1 VKMKTGALK
10 IVFLF
15 ACLLTV
21 SKNALAVDTTN
32 EMREGFFE
40 YAQHDYKLAL
50 THFNQVLAVDTNNLL
65 ALIVSSG
72 CYLQLGDFVE
82 AKNDCDLAVI
92 SSSNNLALS
101 QSLANRANFYTQTTN
116 FSEAMDDYSKAIQYN
131 PSSAPAYAARASLE
145 ARAMDYNNAMQDCN
159 MAIVL
164 NPDIVQTYEI
174 RGRIFSQKGLQEKAI
189 ADYTE
194 AICLDSN
201 NPTYYYLR
209 GMAFGQKDD
218 DKSAVKDF
226 SRAIRT
232 AGDNYFPASV
242 AIFYS
247 GRGFFSSKI
256 GQFEKGIEDCKKS
269 LEFATNSDMCFNN
282 LAWLLSVA
290 PDAKLRNGKLAVE
303 YATRACELSDWK
315 NAYDVGTLAAAYAET
330 GSFAEAVNWEKK
342 AILIGFPLK
351 ENEQAHRELDLFE
364 EKRPYHANK

>member
-1 VKMKTGALK
+1 MKTGILK
-10 IVFLF
+10 FFCLGIFLLF
-15 ACLLTV
+15 S
-21 SKNALAVDTTN
+21 SKNVLAVDITN
-32 EMREGFFE
+32 EWRQAV
-40 YAQHDYKLAL
+40 YDSNQHDFASAL
-50 THFNQVLAVDTNNLL
+50 SHFNRALAADTNNLL
-65 ALIVSSG
+65 TLMSRGG
-72 CYLQLGDFVE
+72 CYMQLGKFTE
-82 AKNDCDLAVI
+82 AEKDYDLAVK
-92 SSSNNLALS
+92 SSTNNLTLAQALFY
-101 QSLANRANFYTQTTN
+101 RGNFYSQTTN
-116 FSEAMDDYSKAIQYN
+116 LDRALDDYSKAIQYN
-131 PSSAPAYAARASLE
+131 PASSPVYATRANVE
-145 ARAMDYNNAMQDCN
+145 IQTGDYNGTMQDCN
-159 MAIVL
+159 MAIML
-164 NPDIVQTYEI
+164 NPDLVQAYEI
-174 RGRIFSQKGLQEKAI
+174 RGRIFFQKGLQEKAI
-189 ADYTE
+189 DDYTK

-226 SRAIRT
+226 SRAIQA
-232 AGDNYFPASV
+232 AGDNYSPVSV

-330 GSFAEAVNWEKK
+330 GNFDEAVNWEKK

-364 EKRPYHANK
+364 QKQPFHAKK